1 MEILLLAMKEENVIK
16 IMGISIEEILIEIR
30 VNLLETFFSVR

>member
-1 MEILLLAMKEENVIK
+1 MKEENVIK

-30 VNLLETFFSVR
+30 VNLLETFFSIQ